1 MTTANR
7 TLRRSPRRRDRR
19 GRGLRGLLYP
29 STIPAAKTRAER
41 FDAMV
46 LEALDPIEQ
55 RWGAELTE
63 LDLAV
68 DDVPEVDETSPDE
81 VVWQAGVLAD
91 VGVPLAQ
98 LVPAGVD
105 PEGLPSRARIVLYRR
120 PLEARARG
128 GADLADLL
136 HEVLVEQVAEYLNI
150 EPDVVDGGGRGL
162 SRPHGARH
170 TGTRAR
176 TQVVTL
182 VPARVLRASST
193 SDGRAAQ
200 APALALGEP
209 APDAEAL
216 VVREGVLQALGPDLA
231 PRADALGLPRRAA
244 LLREERLGV
253 GLGAQRALLPVRLL
267 GLPGVSPNGS
277 TIRSGS
283 RSRSTPDAS
292 TP

>member
-1 MTTANR
+1 M
-7 TLRRSPRRRDRR
+7 
-19 GRGLRGLLYP
+19 LYP
-29 STIPAAKTRAER
+29 QTLPAAKTRAER

-46 LEALDPIEQ
+46 LEALEPIEQ
-55 RWGAELTE
+55 RWGTELTE

-150 EPDVVDGGGRGL
+150 EPDAVDGG
-162 SRPHGARH
+162 
-170 TGTRAR
+170 
-176 TQVVTL
+176 
-182 VPARVLRASST
+182 
-193 SDGRAAQ
+193 
-200 APALALGEP
+200 E
-209 APDAEAL
+209 EA
-216 VVREGVLQALGPDLA
+216 
-231 PRADALGLPRRAA
+231 
-244 LLREERLGV
+244 
-253 GLGAQRALLPVRLL
+253 
-267 GLPGVSPNGS
+267 
-277 TIRSGS
+277 
-283 RSRSTPDAS
+283 
-292 TP
+292 

>member
-1 MTTANR
+1 M
-7 TLRRSPRRRDRR
+7 
-19 GRGLRGLLYP
+19 LYP
-29 STIPAAKTRAER
+29 PTLPAAKTRAER

-46 LEALDPIEQ
+46 LEALEPIEQ

-136 HEVLVEQVAEYLNI
+136 HEVLIEQVAEYLNI
-150 EPDVVDGGGRGL
+150 EPDAVDG
-162 SRPHGARH
+162 
-170 TGTRAR
+170 
-176 TQVVTL
+176 
-182 VPARVLRASST
+182 
-193 SDGRAAQ
+193 
-200 APALALGEP
+200 APE
-209 APDAEAL
+209 
-216 VVREGVLQALGPDLA
+216 
-231 PRADALGLPRRAA
+231 
-244 LLREERLGV
+244 
-253 GLGAQRALLPVRLL
+253 
-267 GLPGVSPNGS
+267 
-277 TIRSGS
+277 
-283 RSRSTPDAS
+283 
-292 TP
+292 